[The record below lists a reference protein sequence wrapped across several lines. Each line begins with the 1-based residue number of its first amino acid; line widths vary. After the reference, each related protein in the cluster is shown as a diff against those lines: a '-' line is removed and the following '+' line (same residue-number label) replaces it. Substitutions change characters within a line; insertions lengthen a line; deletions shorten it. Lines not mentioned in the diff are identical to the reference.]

1 LWSTDTLLQGARA
14 THIREPTP
22 RRAIGRIREWRLI
35 KPPVQQNGRGH
46 RSRECA
52 RDVIAASYSLKILPI
67 SFLRNGVQR
76 NARDAMSRNT
86 A

>member
-1 LWSTDTLLQGARA
+1 M
-14 THIREPTP
+14 
-22 RRAIGRIREWRLI
+22 I

>member
-1 LWSTDTLLQGARA
+1 MQ
-14 THIREPTP
+14 E
-22 RRAIGRIREWRLI
+22 GRCI
-35 KPPVQQNGRGH
+35 KPLIQRNGRGH

-52 RDVIAASYSLKILPI
+52 RDVIAASHSLKILPI

-76 NARDAMSRNT
+76 NARAAMSRNT